1 MFGGYQWVWGVPEAG
16 QGVGEKD
23 SPCLTGQLVLLL
35 LCSQHEKTAKKT
47 PPRCVG
53 QVVEPSA

>member
-1 MFGGYQWVWGVPEAG
+1 MFGGYQRVSGVPEAG

-35 LCSQHEKTAKKT
+35 LCSQHEKNSEK
-47 PPRCVG
+47 PPPKRIG
-53 QVVEPSA
+53 QVVEPPA